1 MKGIKAIRATRNSIL
16 DTLNQLPFDCPAEF
30 FAEDFECSKCEHTD
44 CNQHPAYL
52 QMNRQERIEA
62 AMPAWRELGQ
72 RFQKV
77 REGLSLDLAAVAHSI
92 GIHKSRLKKFEE
104 GLPVLDAKL
113 IETGYRN
120 FLELAYLRSELGL

>member
-1 MKGIKAIRATRNSIL
+1 MS
-16 DTLNQLPFDCPAEF
+16 
-30 FAEDFECSKCEHTD
+30 
-44 CNQHPAYL
+44 
-52 QMNRQERIEA
+52 RQERIEA
-62 AMPAWRELGQ
+62 AMPTWRELGQ

-77 REGLSLDLAAVAHSI
+77 REGLSLDLATVAHSI